1 MFNLGMSLCAFW
13 FIESILAFC
22 LCTTNDHNLAALH
35 NIRLSP
41 HSCMEV
47 QVGLTEFSAQG
58 LTKPKIRISNW
69 VLVWRHWGRI
79 ATKLLLGGGSISSLA
94 VEKWPEVL
102 FLFFLWTEGISQLFT
117 GFHTLW
123 SSYLVCHIFQRLWIS
138 LTCSYVFC
146 FILFCFSKKLR
157 EYSAVL
163 KDSVIRTGSPGQ
175 AAWL

>member
-1 MFNLGMSLCAFW
+1 MFNLGLSLCAFW

-79 ATKLLLGGGSISSLA
+79 ATRFLLGGGSISSLA

-117 GFHTLW
+117 GFHTL
-123 SSYLVCHIFQRLWIS
+123 IFIPGVSHFSKALNFS
-138 LTCSYVFC
+138 NLLLC
-146 FILFCFSKKLR
+146 FLFHSILFFKKAERILCCFER
-157 EYSAVL
+157 FC
-163 KDSVIRTGSPGQ
+163 D
-175 AAWL
+175 